1 MSQESTNTNF
11 LGRGWGF
18 PPTFNQQLATVEML
32 EKEADIRSSLEIL
45 LSTVL
50 GERIMLPNYGCNLD
64 ELLFESLDTTT
75 KTIIIDKIET
85 AILYHESRINVDKIT
100 LKDEQILEGIVLIEV
115 EYTVRSTNS
124 RFNFVFPFYKLEGTD
139 INLVTTFPTA
149 SL

>member
-1 MSQESTNTNF
+1 
-11 LGRGWGF
+11 
-18 PPTFNQQLATVEML
+18 ML
-32 EKEADIRSSLEIL
+32 EKEADIRSSLEVL

-85 AILYHESRINVDKIT
+85 AFLYHESRITVEKIT

-124 RFNFVFPFYKLEGTD
+124 RFNFVFPFYRLEGTD
-139 INLVTTFPTA
+139 INLVTTFPAT